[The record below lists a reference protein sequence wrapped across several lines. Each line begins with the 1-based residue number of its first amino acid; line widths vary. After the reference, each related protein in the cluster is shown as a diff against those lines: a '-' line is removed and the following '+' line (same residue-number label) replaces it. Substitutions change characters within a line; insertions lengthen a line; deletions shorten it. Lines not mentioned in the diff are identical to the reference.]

1 MISSEPADSCVL
13 SVFACGK
20 AGKPDWSSSPDP
32 GKRLLGYLRSQR
44 GSMGSPNSQ
53 EPGQEPILVA
63 QRLWSP
69 SPFAHFPG
77 HRISDIELQFNK
89 EILD

>member
-1 MISSEPADSCVL
+1 MRCVLNTQFPSGSLFDRKGFGYILMISSEPADSCVL

-32 GKRLLGYLRSQR
+32 GKRLLGYLRSQP
-44 GSMGSPNSQ
+44 GTMGSPNSQ

-63 QRLWSP
+63 Q
-69 SPFAHFPG
+69 
-77 HRISDIELQFNK
+77 
-89 EILD
+89 IL